1 MRVDRKKFTIR
12 RVKNSWNIRHWR
24 ISRQHVYIYI
34 SVLLGRN
41 FRHLYSPAGNLIVSR
56 WGLSVGLEGEVE
68 RSARFSSGKCRSVSF
83 QFAHRRGSRLFWES
97 CFPWPKIYEHRST
110 FQGRRIYAR
119 SPRRRLMAGELS
131 VCASIAAHSSSIIR
145 RYITRVHS
153 PWSF

>member
-1 MRVDRKKFTIR
+1 MKYSSLENFETA
-12 RVKNSWNIRHWR
+12 R
-24 ISRQHVYIYI
+24 IYIYFGFI
-34 SVLLGRN
+34 RTKLSSSL
-41 FRHLYSPAGNLIVSR
+41 FAR
-56 WGLSVGLEGEVE
+56 WKFDSLAVRVVDEGLEGEVE
-68 RSARFSSGKCRSVSF
+68 GSARFSSGKCRSVSF

-97 CFPWPKIYEHRST
+97 CFPWPKIYERRST